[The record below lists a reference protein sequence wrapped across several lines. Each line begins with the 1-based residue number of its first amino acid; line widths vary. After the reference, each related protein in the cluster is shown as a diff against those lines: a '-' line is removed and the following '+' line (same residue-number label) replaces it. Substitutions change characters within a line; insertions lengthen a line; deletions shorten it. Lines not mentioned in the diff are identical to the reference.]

1 MRKLSSALTTALLLA
16 VMMTV
21 TGCSKEEGFTI
32 MVQDIELTVGESRK
46 VEVSGSFTARSTD
59 ERVAT
64 VTADGTITAVAE
76 GEADVVFT
84 SAEDA
89 SQQQTCHVTANW
101 RYHYFE
107 EPILDFTLTLQQVK
121 AMETHEFMREN
132 FWDVWDEL
140 QDAPDPWFVGYLYP
154 NEDGKFSTYYA
165 WADKEKGILY
175 CIAMYWSGQKNI
187 SREKIRQQ
195 LTERYGEPQVDT
207 EREKRIYLSELHG
220 LRIVENSFFIVFYHL

>member
-1 MRKLSSALTTALLLA
+1 MRQLSSVLTTAFLMA

-21 TGCSKEEGFTI
+21 TGCEKEEGFTI
-32 MVQDIELTVGESRK
+32 MVQDIELTVGESQK

-64 VTADGTITAVAE
+64 VTANGTITAVSE

-84 SAEDA
+84 STENDA
-89 SQQQTCHVTANW
+89 QQQTCHVTANW

-107 EPILDFTLTLQQVK
+107 EPILDFSLTLEQVK
-121 AMETHEFMREN
+121 ERETHKIIREN
-132 FWDVWDEL
+132 LWDGP

-165 WADKEKGILY
+165 WTDKEKGIID
-175 CIAMYWSGQKNI
+175 CINMYWDDNNI
-187 SREKIRQQ
+187 SRDKIRQQ

-207 EREKRIYLSELHG
+207 NGLTRVYLSEQYG
-220 LRIVENSFFIVFYHL
+220 LRIFENRLFVSFNHLQHH